1 MRTMLGSTLGLL
13 VSGVVAI
20 IDLFLMFAI
29 VRVFNP
35 FAESPCSA
43 ATFWRHEAEKCR
55 SVSRKWKGAVLHHL
69 CFPLQGVWA
78 KLAATVTYKCLASL
92 LSNKWN
98 SSYPVVMGWL
108 RCSLGFSLLR
118 SSLMCL
124 HGSRSSSGSPGVP
137 SSVDLAVAEGYLATN
152 DV

>member
-1 MRTMLGSTLGLL
+1 MLGSTLGLL

-29 VRVFNP
+29 DRVFNP

-43 ATFWRHEAEKCR
+43 ATFRRHEAEKCR

-78 KLAATVTYKCLASL
+78 KLPQSL
-92 LSNKWN
+92 TNA
-98 SSYPVVMGWL
+98 
-108 RCSLGFSLLR
+108 LL
-118 SSLMCL
+118 
-124 HGSRSSSGSPGVP
+124 PF
-137 SSVDLAVAEGYLATN
+137 LATN
-152 DV
+152 GTPHIRWLWDGCVAPWDFPYSAPL